1 MKVYYPG
8 TDISFTSFPRKICI
22 SGTWRVS
29 TFALVLFSSFDFCD
43 LQHFNKEIMNSI
55 IYFIYYYNLLHIT

>member
-8 TDISFTSFPRKICI
+8 TDISFTSFPRKIYI

-29 TFALVLFSSFDFCD
+29 TFTLVLFSSFDFCD
-43 LQHFNKEIMNSI
+43 L
-55 IYFIYYYNLLHIT
+55 